1 MEAMSAKRRRQIDQ
15 LYESWDVNASGY
27 LEVEEIQVVLNKWK
41 AESTD
46 TFKEGNA
53 QLVPEQMF
61 QLLASTTISSK
72 GQFTCGT
79 RILTNSYFEFDAV
92 FGKTSAKLMHKMAE
106 TLFYQSI
113 KKRTPSRERTCQKL
127 AEF

>member
-53 QLVPEQMF
+53 QLVPEKNV
-61 QLLASTTISSK
+61 STV
-72 GQFTCGT
+72 GQHY
-79 RILTNSYFEFDAV
+79 YF
-92 FGKTSAKLMHKMAE
+92 L
-106 TLFYQSI
+106 
-113 KKRTPSRERTCQKL
+113 
-127 AEF
+127 